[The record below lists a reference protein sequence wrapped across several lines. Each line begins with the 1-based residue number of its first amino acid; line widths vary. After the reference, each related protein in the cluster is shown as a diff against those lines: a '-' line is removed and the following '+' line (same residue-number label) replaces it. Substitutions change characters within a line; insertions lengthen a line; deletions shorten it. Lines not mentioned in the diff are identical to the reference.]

1 MITRRCHSYTV
12 QLLEARAALR
22 AASRIPP
29 CGPVLNPTAARRKK
43 EGSQA
48 SRGPALWA
56 HTSSPLPARAP
67 SPKASHTHPGSY
79 PAVQRGSLFQGPGSQ
94 APQPGT
100 GLLTSEEFLH
110 SSHSRSLG
118 RAWLPVSGKPEL
130 EQVSVC
136 LGNSR
141 KGSSVQANPSGLST
155 APPAAPAS
163 RRVPTPSGPVQQGR
177 GSSFIMAEPAGKGQR
192 APQSRQQVHP
202 RTPG

>member
-12 QLLEARAALR
+12 QLPEARAALR

-48 SRGPALWA
+48 SGALLCGPTPPPCCLPGLLPPRPATPPLAPTQCFRGEACSRPRVPGPAARDGSPDFRGVPALLPLQVLGKSLASCLWQ
-56 HTSSPLPARAP
+56 T
-67 SPKASHTHPGSY
+67 
-79 PAVQRGSLFQGPGSQ
+79 
-94 APQPGT
+94 GT
-100 GLLTSEEFLH
+100 RTI
-110 SSHSRSLG
+110 
-118 RAWLPVSGKPEL
+118 
-130 EQVSVC
+130 SVC

-202 RTPG
+202 PTPG